1 MKQEIIRLDQ
11 LTMGTIKYSDI
22 TLIQEKETEIIS
34 SDSLW
39 RGIHEYYNGLLFM
52 EGLWRNGEIKV
63 KFF

>member
-34 SDSLW
+34 TKRFL
-39 RGIHEYYNGLLFM
+39 GYL
-52 EGLWRNGEIKV
+52 
-63 KFF
+63 